1 MARRKQTPNAGNGLS
16 PLPSGPCSPL
26 PGSTVRHAKPP
37 FQGQRGRCSWCGT
50 TELPKGRQT
59 WCSQKCVDEY
69 LSRSRPDH
77 IRRQVYQRDKGICA
91 ICGCDAEMEYKAWS
105 AQRKEVARLA
115 DKLIHAAR
123 WNVDWSGRRM
133 NFRDTSHPPAK
144 ESQKFREMM
153 LAKYVPGNW
162 TKGRST
168 GWDAD
173 HIVPVVEGGGECDL
187 SNYRTLC
194 HPCHKGVT
202 AELAARRAE
211 ARRIEKRRAS
221 GDLFE
226 ANASSEP
233 CPPPANQ
240 PTTNHE

>member
-1 MARRKQTPNAGNGLS
+1 MARRKQTSNAGNGDK

-50 TELPKGRQT
+50 SDLPKGHSS

-69 LSRSRPDH
+69 LSRSRPDY

-91 ICGCDAEMEYKAWS
+91 ICGCDSEAEYKAWS
-105 AQRKEVARLA
+105 YQRKEVARLA
-115 DKLIHAAR
+115 DKLVYAAR
-123 WNVDWSGRRM
+123 WNVDWSGGTM

-144 ESQKFREMM
+144 ESQKFREML
-153 LAKYVPGNW
+153 LAKYVTGNW

-226 ANASSEP
+226 ANDQVVA
-233 CPPPANQ
+233 PPPQDSAS
-240 PTTNHE
+240 T